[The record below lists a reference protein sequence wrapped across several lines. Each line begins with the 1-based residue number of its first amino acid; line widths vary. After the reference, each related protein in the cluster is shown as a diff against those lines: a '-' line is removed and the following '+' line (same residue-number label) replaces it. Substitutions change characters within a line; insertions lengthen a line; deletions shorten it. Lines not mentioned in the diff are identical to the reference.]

1 MWRVA
6 KPHATLEKN
15 REEHVGG
22 ALPIYK
28 KRQHYILCQ
37 SYPQA
42 LKCQINSGHYRIA
55 VHNGFYVVYRNY
67 EDC

>member
-22 ALPIYK
+22 THPK
-28 KRQHYILCQ
+28 KRKKATLHLVPKL
-37 SYPQA
+37 STGTKVP
-42 LKCQINSGHYRIA
+42 N
-55 VHNGFYVVYRNY
+55 
-67 EDC
+67 